1 MLKHGEINPLN
12 VFGLR
17 EVGHCPPHFY
27 RVLFELKTQEKNIKD
42 WVYENL
48 EGRFWMGDAY
58 FVESANGTPVMQKC
72 VAFENHSE
80 SSYFS
85 LFLDKF
91 NSWEYKPLA

>member
-17 EVGHCPPHFY
+17 QMAHCPPHFS
-27 RVLFELKTQEKNIKD
+27 RVDFDLAASDKKITD

-48 EGRFWMGDAY
+48 EGRFWYGDSY
-58 FVESANGTPVMQKC
+58 RSTDTGSIIMQKC
-72 VAFENHSE
+72 VAFERHAE
-80 SSYFS
+80 VTYFS

-91 NSWEYKPLA
+91 NCWESEIS

>member
-17 EVGHCPPHFY
+17 QMAHCPPHFS
-27 RVLFELKTQEKNIKD
+27 RVDFDLAASDKKITD

-48 EGRFWMGDAY
+48 EGRFWYGDSY
-58 FVESANGTPVMQKC
+58 RSTYPGSIIMQKC
-72 VAFENHSE
+72 VAFERHAE
-80 SSYFS
+80 ASYFS

-91 NSWEYKPLA
+91 NCWEP

>member
-17 EVGHCPPHFY
+17 ELSHCPPHFY
-27 RVLFELKTQEKNIKD
+27 PVKFELKTQEKNIKD
-42 WVYENL
+42 WIYENL
-48 EGRFWMGDAY
+48 EGRFWIGDVY
-58 FVESANGTPVMQKC
+58 ELNSNNSAEMQKC
-72 VAFENHSE
+72 VAFENHAE

-91 NSWEYKPLA
+91 NS

>member
-17 EVGHCPPHFY
+17 ELDHCPPHFY
-27 RVLFELKTQEKNIKD
+27 RICFDLKTQEKRIKD

-48 EGRFWMGDAY
+48 EGRFWMGDAFY
-58 FVESANGTPVMQKC
+58 QSDNGNTLMQKC
-72 VAFENHSE
+72 VAFEEHSE
-80 SSYFS
+80 ASYFS

-91 NSWEYKPLA
+91 NSWEAQPLA